1 MTPSCCLGVTAT
13 STGKDADVARDRKE
27 QAASGAHAPDYRFTL
42 ANERTFLAWLRT
54 ALALDA
60 AGVAVL
66 HLLPDLA
73 VSGEAAG
80 VALVALGAVVA
91 AAAYLRWR
99 RYQEALR
106 LGRPLPPTRLPLV
119 LTVVVSVISI
129 GVAVLLLLEPR

>member
-1 MTPSCCLGVTAT
+1 M
-13 STGKDADVARDRKE
+13 ARDRTE
-27 QAASGAHAPDYRFTL
+27 QAAGVAHEPDYRFTL

-66 HLLPDLA
+66 HLLPELA

-80 VALVALGAVVA
+80 VALVALGALVA

-106 LGRPLPPTRLPLV
+106 QGRPLPPTRLPLV
-119 LTVVVSVISI
+119 LTVLVSVISI
-129 GVAVLLLLEPR
+129 GVAVLLLIEPR